1 MFRSISDCKSDNRY
15 FGSVI
20 AVHDSVLKITVDE
33 KPKQLTLKLE
43 GRIAGPWVAEFN
55 RTWHS
60 LAPSLNSKKLSLDLR
75 GVIQIDAEGQRLL
88 SEIYDMTGTEFQTN
102 SLEMEFCVQEVMR
115 EHHRSETKRSLR

>member
-1 MFRSISDCKSDNRY
+1 M
-15 FGSVI
+15 
-20 AVHDSVLKITVDE
+20 LKITVDE
-33 KPKQLTLKLE
+33 KQNLVTLKLE

-60 LAPSLNSKKLSLDLR
+60 LAPSLDSKKLSLDLR

-88 SEIYDMTGTEFQTN
+88 SEIYDMTGAEFQTN

-115 EHHRSETKRSLR
+115 EHHRNEKKRSLR